1 MKTTVL
7 GYPRIGGRRELK
19 KAAESWWAGRISTE
33 ELAKTTAGL
42 RRTTWETLR
51 DAGLTSIPS
60 NTFSLYDH
68 VLDTAVLFGAVPARF
83 ADLSELD
90 AYFAMARGGTRIPAG
105 W

>member
-19 KAAESWWAGRISTE
+19 KATESWWAGRISAE

-60 NTFSLYDH
+60 NTF
-68 VLDTAVLFGAVPARF
+68 
-83 ADLSELD
+83 
-90 AYFAMARGGTRIPAG
+90 
-105 W
+105 